1 MLGQHAWSGVVAGTT
16 RDSFLVSGN
25 YLAFHCKPPVPLF
38 RLYRFCS
45 ARNAFMYLTKARTTA
60 GGSSPLRRAIQC
72 SVAVPGDHSGPA
84 WYGRQ
89 CSRQAREREL
99 RSAKCATSLL
109 RSFRLEPSLGHGA
122 FHDVSLNSLTMRA
135 RKRSQVLAAH
145 ARLYRS

>member
-1 MLGQHAWSGVVAGTT
+1 MVGQHAWIGVVAGTT

-25 YLAFHCKPPVPLF
+25 YLAFHCKSPVPLF

-45 ARNAFMYLTKARTTA
+45 AREARTTA
-60 GGSSPLRRAIQC
+60 GDSSPLRRAIRC

-84 WYGRQ
+84 WYGRR
-89 CSRQAREREL
+89 CSRQARERER

-109 RSFRLEPSLGHGA
+109 RSFRLKPSLGHGA